1 MKKIVLTIMVMLTG
15 VTSASAASITAVG
28 HYNELTGS
36 RHELT
41 TNAPSVTSSSVE
53 SFLGMSGLDGVEGS
67 AFKNS
72 FQITKGQEFSFD
84 WIFTTA
90 ERLSA
95 GAYFHNDYSFIN
107 LKLGDEIIFSKTIL
121 GQASNG
127 DHSNGTFKWTATE
140 SGLLRYG
147 VGILDVASSSTENL
161 FLSKAIGS
169 SIVIS
174 NINPV
179 PLPAAAWL
187 FISGLF
193 GLVGVR
199 RRVIR

>member
-1 MKKIVLTIMVMLTG
+1 MKKIVLAIMVMLTG
-15 VTSASAASITAVG
+15 LTSASAASITAVG
-28 HYNELTGS
+28 HYNELTGGD
-36 RHELT
+36 HELT

-53 SFLGMSGLDGVEGS
+53 SFLGMSRLDGVEGS
-67 AFKNS
+67 AFKDS

-84 WIFTTA
+84 WIFSTA
-90 ERLSA
+90 EKVSA
-95 GAYFHNDYSFIN
+95 GDYFHNDYSFIN
-107 LKLGDEIIFSKTIL
+107 LKLGGETIFSKKIL

-127 DHSNGTFKWTATE
+127 ERSSATFKWIATD

-161 FLSKAIGS
+161 VLSKAIGS

-187 FISGLF
+187 FLSGLL
-193 GLVGVR
+193 GLVAVKR
-199 RRVIR
+199 KTTC